1 MELLDIKE
9 QKGLEIRSVKRLCE
23 RLEEILLRIFATLSD
38 KQKSADF
45 ETPENTEKKTK
56 KTSVKQGIF

>member
-1 MELLDIKE
+1 VELLDIKE
-9 QKGLEIRSVKRLCE
+9 QKSLEFRSVKRLCE

-45 ETPENTEKKTK
+45 
-56 KTSVKQGIF
+56 

>member
-9 QKGLEIRSVKRLCE
+9 QKSLELRSVKRLCE
-23 RLEEILLRIFATLSD
+23 RLEGILLKIFAMLSD

-45 ETPENTEKKTK
+45 
-56 KTSVKQGIF
+56 